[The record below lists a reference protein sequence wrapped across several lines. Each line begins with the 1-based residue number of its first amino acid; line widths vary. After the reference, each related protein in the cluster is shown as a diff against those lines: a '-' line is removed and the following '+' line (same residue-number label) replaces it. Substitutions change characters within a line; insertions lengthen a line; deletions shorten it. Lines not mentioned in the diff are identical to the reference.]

1 MSTEAKVG
9 VFVVLSLL
17 VLGATAY
24 FVRTT
29 QNVRGQVVYTT
40 YFRYAGGIGPGTP
53 VLFGGIRVGQVT
65 AVRPAPADPTQIEV
79 LFAVRPGTPVNEQC
93 TVRVG
98 SVSLMSSP
106 ALFVTTGS
114 NDARRLNSGE
124 VMRSQEAVSQDE
136 IARRI
141 ATVSA
146 TANDLLLDLRREL
159 PPLTT
164 EARAVLANLNQITG
178 PRNQKQIDGVLAELN
193 TILRRES
200 PKIAQ
205 ITDRVAALAERADA
219 VVGSAG
225 PLLSNLD
232 ATVTNANVTLDAV
245 REPLTK
251 DLAELEKVLQD
262 ARALLASVQEVVR
275 SNDADIA
282 ETVRALHA
290 AAENLRA
297 FTETVKER
305 PWNLIRTTQPPDRR
319 VPK

>member
-9 VFVVLSLL
+9 AFVVLSLL

-79 LFAVRPGTPVNEQC
+79 LFAVQPGTPVNEQS

-114 NDARRLNSGE
+114 NDARRLNAGE

-141 ATVSA
+141 ATLSA

-159 PPLTT
+159 PPLTI

-200 PKIAQ
+200 PKIGL

-219 VVGSAG
+219 VVGSVG
-225 PLLSNLD
+225 PLVSNLD

>member
-1 MSTEAKVG
+1 
-9 VFVVLSLL
+9 
-17 VLGATAY
+17 
-24 FVRTT
+24 
-29 QNVRGQVVYTT
+29 
-40 YFRYAGGIGPGTP
+40 
-53 VLFGGIRVGQVT
+53 
-65 AVRPAPADPTQIEV
+65 
-79 LFAVRPGTPVNEQC
+79 
-93 TVRVG
+93 
-98 SVSLMSSP
+98 MSSP

-141 ATVSA
+141 ATLSA

-205 ITDRVAALAERADA
+205 ITDRVSALAERADA
-219 VVGSAG
+219 VVGAVR
-225 PLLSNLD
+225 PLVSNLD

-262 ARALLASVQEVVR
+262 ARALLASVQDVVR
-275 SNDADIA
+275 GNDAEIA
-282 ETVRALHA
+282 DTVRALHA

-297 FTETVKER
+297 FTEILKQR
-305 PWNLIRTTQPPDRR
+305 PWNLIRTTQPPDRECRDDDDGSIRAGGFWRSAAWSRCGVRQRPLSAHYVLEVALPPPDRTGHGALWDRWWCVSWR
-319 VPK
+319 VLRICAEAEWYREEPHRVALRLPSLGGQSAHA